1 MLFVTKHTLEYR
13 RDIILENP
21 VLFQVLVRNTTVN
34 DQGMAHC
41 HKTIIFV

>member
-21 VLFQVLVRNTTVN
+21 VFFLVLVRNTTWRSKQDFETN
-34 DQGMAHC
+34 R
-41 HKTIIFV
+41 KF